1 MNCDALTQ
9 FKSTTN
15 VEMLWDVLLN
25 ELNVNLSAKPLVAN
39 LQKVFETQISI
50 FMKKTLQEIT
60 VMHVKHNIMD
70 LNKEFLRH
78 IVSYVKYL
86 YSTQNKGINKITIL
100 NEEAVVEEP
109 YKIEDIHASR
119 QSDFDKELE
128 RKRIELET
136 YMTPPKP
143 KELVFSDNMTID
155 KITSMETIIAEKIT
169 QRNMEISSHYD
180 YTNSDIKPSDQWLTP
195 IETSIKNENPTPDKS
210 KKVSWNEPSMNIFNK
225 LKQTQQPPTIDV
237 KQYSEQKSMPLPN
250 GMATKEMTSNE
261 MTTKEMTSNRM
272 IPKECKISPI
282 MVTQEPILPNSE
294 IIKQLNETNKRI
306 DNLHDMLVSFMEKM
320 NPNTDQT

>member
-1 MNCDALTQ
+1 MNLEALNA
-9 FKSTTN
+9 FKTNAN
-15 VEMLWDVLLN
+15 VELLWDVLLN
-25 ELNVNLSAKPLVAN
+25 ELHINPTNKDNIRTVFDTNLP
-39 LQKVFETQISI
+39 I
-50 FMKKTLQEIT
+50 FVSSMINKRNKYS
-60 VMHVKHNIMD
+60 IMD
-70 LNKEFLRH
+70 LNKEFLSQ
-78 IVSYVKYL
+78 VVLAVNKLFPKQNVNVKR
-86 YSTQNKGINKITIL
+86 ITITD
-100 NEEAVVEEP
+100 EDVGEP

-128 RKRIELET
+128 RKRIEMET

-210 KKVSWNEPSMNIFNK
+210 KKVSWNEPSMNMSMNIFNK

-250 GMATKEMTSNE
+250 GMATKEMT
-261 MTTKEMTSNRM
+261 TKEMTTNRM
-272 IPKECKISPI
+272 IPKESKFSPI

-320 NPNTDQT
+320 NPNTDET

>member
-1 MNCDALTQ
+1 MIN
-9 FKSTTN
+9 KRNKYS
-15 VEMLWDVLLN
+15 
-25 ELNVNLSAKPLVAN
+25 
-39 LQKVFETQISI
+39 
-50 FMKKTLQEIT
+50 
-60 VMHVKHNIMD
+60 IMD
-70 LNKEFLRH
+70 LNKEFLSQ
-78 IVSYVKYL
+78 VVLAVNKLFPKQNVNVKR
-86 YSTQNKGINKITIL
+86 ITITD
-100 NEEAVVEEP
+100 EEVGEP

-119 QSDFDKELE
+119 QSDFDKKLE
-128 RKRIELET
+128 RKRIEMET

-320 NPNTDQT
+320 NPNTDET

>member
-1 MNCDALTQ
+1 MNLEALNA
-9 FKSTTN
+9 FKTNAN
-15 VEMLWDVLLN
+15 VELLWDVLLN
-25 ELNVNLSAKPLVAN
+25 ELHINPTNKDNIRTVFDTNLP
-39 LQKVFETQISI
+39 I
-50 FMKKTLQEIT
+50 FVSSMINKRNKYS
-60 VMHVKHNIMD
+60 IMD
-70 LNKEFLRH
+70 LNKEFLSQ
-78 IVSYVKYL
+78 VVLAVNKLFPKQNVNVKR
-86 YSTQNKGINKITIL
+86 ITITD
-100 NEEAVVEEP
+100 EDVGEP

-128 RKRIELET
+128 RKRIEMET

-210 KKVSWNEPSMNIFNK
+210 KKVSWNEPSMNMSMNIFNK

-250 GMATKEMTSNE
+250 GMATKEMA
-261 MTTKEMTSNRM
+261 TKEMTTNRM
-272 IPKECKISPI
+272 IPKESKFSPI

-320 NPNTDQT
+320 NPNTDET

>member
-1 MNCDALTQ
+1 MNLEALNA
-9 FKSTTN
+9 FKTNAN
-15 VEMLWDVLLN
+15 VELLWDVLLN
-25 ELNVNLSAKPLVAN
+25 ELHINPTNKDNIRTVFDTNLP
-39 LQKVFETQISI
+39 I
-50 FMKKTLQEIT
+50 FVSSMINKRNKYS
-60 VMHVKHNIMD
+60 IMD
-70 LNKEFLRH
+70 LNKEFLSQ
-78 IVSYVKYL
+78 VVLAVNKLFPKQNVNVKR
-86 YSTQNKGINKITIL
+86 ITITD
-100 NEEAVVEEP
+100 EDVGEP

-225 LKQTQQPPTIDV
+225 LKQLSKINL
-237 KQYSEQKSMPLPN
+237 SN
-250 GMATKEMTSNE
+250 GYLL
-261 MTTKEMTSNRM
+261 
-272 IPKECKISPI
+272 IY
-282 MVTQEPILPNSE
+282 LLYNS
-294 IIKQLNETNKRI
+294 
-306 DNLHDMLVSFMEKM
+306 
-320 NPNTDQT
+320 

>member
-1 MNCDALTQ
+1 MNLEALNA
-9 FKSTTN
+9 FKTNAN
-15 VEMLWDVLLN
+15 VELLWDVLLN
-25 ELNVNLSAKPLVAN
+25 ELHINPTNKDNIRTVFDTNLP
-39 LQKVFETQISI
+39 I
-50 FMKKTLQEIT
+50 FVSSMINKRNKYS
-60 VMHVKHNIMD
+60 IMD
-70 LNKEFLRH
+70 LNKEFLSQ
-78 IVSYVKYL
+78 VVLAVNKLFPKQNVNVKR
-86 YSTQNKGINKITIL
+86 ITITD
-100 NEEAVVEEP
+100 EDVGEP

-128 RKRIELET
+128 RKRIEMET

-210 KKVSWNEPSMNIFNK
+210 KKVSWNEPSMNMSMNIFNK

-250 GMATKEMTSNE
+250 GMATKEMT
-261 MTTKEMTSNRM
+261 TKEMTTNRM
-272 IPKECKISPI
+272 IPKESKFSPI

>member
-1 MNCDALTQ
+1 
-9 FKSTTN
+9 
-15 VEMLWDVLLN
+15 
-25 ELNVNLSAKPLVAN
+25 
-39 LQKVFETQISI
+39 
-50 FMKKTLQEIT
+50 
-60 VMHVKHNIMD
+60 MD
-70 LNKEFLRH
+70 LNKEFLSQ
-78 IVSYVKYL
+78 VVLAVNKLFPKQNVNVKR
-86 YSTQNKGINKITIL
+86 ITITD
-100 NEEAVVEEP
+100 EDVGEP

-128 RKRIELET
+128 RKRIEMET

-210 KKVSWNEPSMNIFNK
+210 KKVSWNEPSMNMSMNIFNK

-250 GMATKEMTSNE
+250 GMATKEMT
-261 MTTKEMTSNRM
+261 TKEMTTNRM
-272 IPKECKISPI
+272 IPKESKFSPI

-320 NPNTDQT
+320 NPNTDET

>member
-1 MNCDALTQ
+1 MNLEALNA
-9 FKSTTN
+9 FKTNAN
-15 VEMLWDVLLN
+15 VELLWDVLLN
-25 ELNVNLSAKPLVAN
+25 ELHINPTNKDN
-39 LQKVFETQISI
+39 IRTVFETNLPIFVSSI
-50 FMKKTLQEIT
+50 LNKRNKYS
-60 VMHVKHNIMD
+60 IMD
-70 LNKEFLRH
+70 LNKEFLSQ
-78 IVSYVKYL
+78 VVLAVNKLFPKQNVNVKR
-86 YSTQNKGINKITIL
+86 ITITD
-100 NEEAVVEEP
+100 EEVGEP

-119 QSDFDKELE
+119 QSDFDKKLE
-128 RKRIELET
+128 RKRIEMET

-320 NPNTDQT
+320 NPNTDET

>member
-1 MNCDALTQ
+1 MNLEALNA
-9 FKSTTN
+9 FKTNAN
-15 VEMLWDVLLN
+15 VELLWDVLLN
-25 ELNVNLSAKPLVAN
+25 ELHINPTNKDNIRTVFDTNLP
-39 LQKVFETQISI
+39 I
-50 FMKKTLQEIT
+50 FVSSMINKRNKYS
-60 VMHVKHNIMD
+60 IMD
-70 LNKEFLRH
+70 LNKEFLSQ
-78 IVSYVKYL
+78 VVLAVNKLFPKQNVNVKR
-86 YSTQNKGINKITIL
+86 ITITD
-100 NEEAVVEEP
+100 EDVGEP

-128 RKRIELET
+128 RKRIEMET

-210 KKVSWNEPSMNIFNK
+210 KKVSWNEPSMNMSMNIFNK

-250 GMATKEMTSNE
+250 GMATKEMT
-261 MTTKEMTSNRM
+261 TKEMTTNRM

-320 NPNTDQT
+320 NPNTDET

>member
-1 MNCDALTQ
+1 MNLEALNA
-9 FKSTTN
+9 FKTNAN
-15 VEMLWDVLLN
+15 VELLWDVLLN
-25 ELNVNLSAKPLVAN
+25 ELNINPTNKDNIRTVFDTNLP
-39 LQKVFETQISI
+39 I
-50 FMKKTLQEIT
+50 FVSSMINKRNKYS
-60 VMHVKHNIMD
+60 IMD
-70 LNKEFLRH
+70 LNKEFLSQ
-78 IVSYVKYL
+78 VVLAVNKLFPKQNVNVKR
-86 YSTQNKGINKITIL
+86 ITITD
-100 NEEAVVEEP
+100 EDVGEP

-128 RKRIELET
+128 RKRIEMET

-210 KKVSWNEPSMNIFNK
+210 KKVSWNEPSMNMSMNIFNK

-237 KQYSEQKSMPLPN
+237 KQYSEQKSMSLPN
-250 GMATKEMTSNE
+250 GMPTNGMPTKEMLDRT
-261 MTTKEMTSNRM
+261 
-272 IPKECKISPI
+272 KISPI